1 MSKHSPTPW
10 QYGHTDTPLGAQI
23 VDGDGE
29 AVACTSMRS
38 GLGKPDP
45 ERKANGEHI
54 VHCVNMHDDL
64 VAAIKTA
71 KEILFA
77 EARCGSSAA
86 SDASMILADAL
97 AKAGEE

>member
-10 QYGHTDTPLGAQI
+10 TGAPVSGVYWLTYGITS
-23 VDGDGE
+23 GDKF
-29 AVACTSMRS
+29 VAYVQRQSDADSNAAR
-38 GLGKPDP
+38 
-45 ERKANGEHI
+45 I
-54 VHCVNMHDDL
+54 VHCVNLHDGL

-86 SDASMILADAL
+86 SDASVILADAL